1 MHFGYDIPTRGPL
14 ASPENISSI
23 AQRGE
28 ALGFGTAYVNDH
40 IVVPRDIASRYP
52 YSEGGDWA
60 GGQFGEAMDI
70 LSMLA
75 FLAAATSKVR
85 LLTSVMVVPYRHP
98 VVTAKMIA
106 TIDVLSNGRV
116 TIGCGAGWMEEE
128 FIAVGAPSFA
138 ERGKSTDEYLE
149 IFREIWTKE
158 TPSYD
163 GTYASFGNIAALPQP
178 KQSPLPIWIGGE
190 SRPALR
196 RTAKYGDG
204 WYPIG
209 YNPKFPLDTLGR
221 FKKRLSA
228 LHEEAE
234 KVGRDP
240 ASISLAYN
248 STWYTGPSGAVD
260 IEGERRLFTGGTA
273 AVKEDLAA
281 LAEIGVE
288 TFMFRFAGKT
298 MSETEDAMSA
308 FAESYITG

>member
-23 AQRGE
+23 AQRGK

-106 TIDVLSNGRV
+106 TIDVLSNGRG

-149 IFREIWTKE
+149 INDFLIKLQK
-158 TPSYD
+158 
-163 GTYASFGNIAALPQP
+163 N
-178 KQSPLPIWIGGE
+178 
-190 SRPALR
+190 
-196 RTAKYGDG
+196 
-204 WYPIG
+204 
-209 YNPKFPLDTLGR
+209 
-221 FKKRLSA
+221 
-228 LHEEAE
+228 
-234 KVGRDP
+234 
-240 ASISLAYN
+240 
-248 STWYTGPSGAVD
+248 
-260 IEGERRLFTGGTA
+260 
-273 AVKEDLAA
+273 
-281 LAEIGVE
+281 
-288 TFMFRFAGKT
+288 
-298 MSETEDAMSA
+298 
-308 FAESYITG
+308 

>member
-1 MHFGYDIPTRGPL
+1 MTLWVIDTAILIEHVKTFRQCCILVVYFIPHVVEKRWLCAVDPCSIVYSANWILRKATECTSVTTFRRAGLWPHQRIFHRLRSVVRHWDL
-14 ASPENISSI
+14 AP
-23 AQRGE
+23 
-28 ALGFGTAYVNDH
+28 FYVNDH

-116 TIGCGAGWMEEE
+116 TGCGAGWMEEE

-138 ERGKSTDEYLE
+138 ERGKSTDEYLK

-178 KQSPLPIWIGGE
+178 KQSPLPIWIGG
-190 SRPALR
+190 R
-196 RTAKYGDG
+196 
-204 WYPIG
+204 
-209 YNPKFPLDTLGR
+209 
-221 FKKRLSA
+221 
-228 LHEEAE
+228 
-234 KVGRDP
+234 
-240 ASISLAYN
+240 
-248 STWYTGPSGAVD
+248 
-260 IEGERRLFTGGTA
+260 A
-273 AVKEDLAA
+273 AWL
-281 LAEIGVE
+281 
-288 TFMFRFAGKT
+288 
-298 MSETEDAMSA
+298 
-308 FAESYITG
+308 

>member
-14 ASPENISSI
+14 ATPENISSI

-128 FIAVGAPSFA
+128 FIAVGTVLS
-138 ERGKSTDEYLE
+138 ERGKSTDEYLK

-163 GTYASFGNIAALPQP
+163 GTYASFGNIAMLPQP
-178 KQSPLPIWIGGE
+178 KQSPLPIWMGGG
-190 SRPALR
+190 RPAL
-196 RTAKYGDG
+196 
-204 WYPIG
+204 
-209 YNPKFPLDTLGR
+209 
-221 FKKRLSA
+221 
-228 LHEEAE
+228 
-234 KVGRDP
+234 
-240 ASISLAYN
+240 
-248 STWYTGPSGAVD
+248 
-260 IEGERRLFTGGTA
+260 GERQSMAMVGIWWLQSEVSARYLGPVQKTTFFIARRSGEGRARPHRSPLPIIRLGIPAPAGRSTS
-273 AVKEDLAA
+273 KESVGCSPVVRMRLKRIWPRSLKLVLKRSCSASPA
-281 LAEIGVE
+281 
-288 TFMFRFAGKT
+288 RRCPRRKT
-298 MSETEDAMSA
+298 P
-308 FAESYITG
+308 